1 MEDLA
6 AEIVRRANRQGVSI
20 NSLCRSAGV
29 SRRWFEYLKQR
40 TPKAVKAYAKI
51 NQCLAEM
58 EKLKSQDHANS
69 NNTGETQR
77 S

>member
-58 EKLKSQDHANS
+58 ENLNPQKKWK
-69 NNTGETQR
+69 
-77 S
+77 